1 MIKKIKKPFY
11 FKDEIPSED
20 GLGRTLLFLSCWD
33 NGMYIYDMNYNRCI
47 FSLCNAHDDAV
58 SRVRVIQLSSSG
70 RLKHFKLVATSG
82 WDSLIKIWLLP
93 LRSAKMSGHGN
104 GNQTIKTKFL
114 CELAHD
120 ASIVDFE
127 LSESYLASI
136 CDDGNLCLWSF
147 DKQQILRSEKLDT
160 KHLYDEEDSDEVSDE
175 PSSSQEDKSGQSC
188 FGFLCGIQSSAK
200 FGKITDCKIVE
211 ACSSQQANLSTVAVC
226 TSLGF
231 IKIYNIQTNCEIFS
245 IRLDLP
251 VDLRSTC
258 VKLNKLFYTSD
269 YILAVDQGG
278 FLYFIDLQ
286 QVNAEAATSGN
297 QLQNSF
303 LAHTIRLTNNQS
315 LHSLCIYREA
325 IICAGDSD
333 GTLYFLSLIDI

>member
-1 MIKKIKKPFY
+1 
-11 FKDEIPSED
+11 
-20 GLGRTLLFLSCWD
+20 
-33 NGMYIYDMNYNRCI
+33 MYIYDMDYNRCI
-47 FSLCNAHDDAV
+47 FSLGNAHDDAV
-58 SRVRVIQLSSSG
+58 SRVRVIQLSNSG

-93 LRSAKMSGHGN
+93 LRSAKMCGHN
-104 GNQTIKTKFL
+104 GPQSIKTKFL

-120 ASIVDFE
+120 ASIVNFE

-147 DKQQILRSEKLDT
+147 DKTQILRSDVT
-160 KHLYDEEDSDEVSDE
+160 HFYDDEDSDEFSDE
-175 PSSSQEDKSGQSC
+175 NSSSQEEKSGQSC
-188 FGFLCGIQSSAK
+188 FSFLCSIQSSPK

-245 IRLDLP
+245 IRLDVP
-251 VDLRSTC
+251 VDLKPSHA
-258 VKLNKLFYTSD
+258 KLNKLCYTSD
-269 YILAVDQGG
+269 YILAVDQSG

-286 QVNAEAATSGN
+286 QVNGEAATSAN

-303 LAHTIRLTNNQS
+303 LAHTVKLTNSQS
-315 LHSLCIYREA
+315 LHSLCIYNEA

-333 GTLYFLSLIDI
+333 GTLYFLSLVEI